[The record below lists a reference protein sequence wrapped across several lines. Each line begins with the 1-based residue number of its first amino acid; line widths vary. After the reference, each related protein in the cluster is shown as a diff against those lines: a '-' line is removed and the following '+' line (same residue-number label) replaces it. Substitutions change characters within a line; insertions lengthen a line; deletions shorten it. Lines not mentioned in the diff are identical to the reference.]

1 MRAPLTV
8 RIATWSARHRWP
20 VFVLWFVATFGI
32 LVGSFAAGGILTLDV
47 NDDPNGP
54 KLESDTAYD
63 VLGAGEPVA
72 ASERF
77 VVVVSGAAGAATDP
91 AFQSAV
97 HQLAADLTAARAT
110 VDGTDQ
116 PTFDS
121 VVDPFAVPA
130 QQAAGVIS
138 PDGSTVQVV
147 GNIPGE
153 RPVVEQKLAPVPGIV
168 AEARGALPTAQ
179 VH

>member
-1 MRAPLTV
+1 MRVPLTV

-20 VFVLWFVATFGI
+20 VFVLWFVARFGT
-32 LVGSFAAGGILTLDV
+32 LAGMFAAGGISPLDV

-54 KLESDTAYD
+54 RLESETAYD

-77 VVVVSGAAGAATDP
+77 VVVLSGAAGAATNP

-97 HQLAADLTAARAT
+97 HQLAANLAASRAT
-110 VDGTDQ
+110 VDGADQ

-121 VVDPFAVPA
+121 VIDPFAVPA
-130 QQAAGVIS
+130 EQA
-138 PDGSTVQVV
+138 
-147 GNIPGE
+147 
-153 RPVVEQKLAPVPGIV
+153 
-168 AEARGALPTAQ
+168 
-179 VH
+179 